1 MSRKISLKDK
11 KEWLSMF
18 EEGKTE
24 AQIARILKRDPRT
37 ITKGIEEAIK
47 DRRLTHAE
55 DDLLRD
61 ALRGHQEQL
70 QGVLEGIRSIFAM
83 PSSSLELLED
93 ESGIPAPIS
102 ISSALVKFK
111 SNDFVLI
118 EITNENDLK
127 WELLHE
133 HLKQDH
139 LWDSINQ
146 WRTALID
153 YFCSIWQ
160 FKKMIRN
167 RLEEATGIK
176 LVIHPGSKVAEYLL
190 PEGINLIF
198 EVKMKEI
205 LNPPDQTNLED
216 TVFAGDDKFLRNG
229 VGGARYVYCET
240 KTEYKNKFIEV
251 LSAFSSLP
259 EANEMKSIHERLAW
273 ISQKAKREVEEIQ
286 LLNLVQGRCRVCRRL
301 GR

>member
-70 QGVLEGIRSIFAM
+70 KGVLEGIHSIFTM

-93 ESGIPAPIS
+93 ENGIPAPIP
-102 ISSALVKFK
+102 ISSGLVRFH

-127 WELLHE
+127 WELLRD

-146 WRTALID
+146 WRTAMMD
-153 YFCSIWQ
+153 YFHSIWQ
-160 FKKMIRN
+160 FKKMIKN
-167 RLEEATGIK
+167 RLEKVSGFK
-176 LVIHPGSKVAEYLL
+176 LIIQPGPEVAEYLL

-205 LNPPDQTNLED
+205 LNPPDKTNLED
-216 TVFAGDDKFLRNG
+216 NVFAGDDKFLRNG

-240 KTEYKNKFIEV
+240 KTEYKGKFIEV
-251 LSAFSSLP
+251 LSTFSSLP
-259 EANEMKSIHERLAW
+259 EANEMRIIHERLAG